1 MWDVIKSILT
11 STGGSFAFVAGIL
24 YLTHWVVHYLTKNV
38 SKLDNKMEKVDKL
51 EQNMDS
57 IKENL
62 HFIKATLNVIQSNNS
77 GLTQS
82 HSPIGLTEKGKDVA
96 SRMGINEI
104 LVRNWDNIYEFIEAQ
119 HHENPYDIQQ
129 FCIETA
135 TINLDKL
142 FCHQDVDKIKE
153 FAFNEGQQLAYYGSM
168 IGVIIRDKYFE
179 IKDIPISEID
189 RNAPAK

>member
-24 YLTHWVVHYLTKNV
+24 YLTHWVVHYLTKNI

-82 HSPIGLTEKGKDVA
+82 HSPIGLTKKGKDVA
-96 SRMGINEI
+96 SRMGINDI

-119 HHENPYDIQQ
+119 HLENPYDIQQ

-142 FCHQDVDKIKE
+142 FSYQDVDKIKE

-179 IKDIPISEID
+179 VKGIPISEVD
-189 RNAPAK
+189 KNDPTK